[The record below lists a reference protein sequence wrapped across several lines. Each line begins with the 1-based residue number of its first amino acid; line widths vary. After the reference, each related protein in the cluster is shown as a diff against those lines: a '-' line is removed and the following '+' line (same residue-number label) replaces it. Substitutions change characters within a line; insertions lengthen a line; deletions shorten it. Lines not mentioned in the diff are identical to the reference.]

1 MTSCSNYRLLGAA
14 GNYHVYS
21 TPLTQYSLL
30 QCKYNSLGRLPTAWE
45 GFLLGLGPG
54 NEAGNDYI

>member
-21 TPLTQYSLL
+21 TL
-30 QCKYNSLGRLPTAWE
+30 
-45 GFLLGLGPG
+45 
-54 NEAGNDYI
+54 